1 MKDYIIFLLLRR
13 IPQENRYHYI
23 RYRFPTIN
31 KRYGFNNRKYTTN
44 THTDMI
50 TKDTFLVS
58 FNIQGEGFCEPFL
71 VTYRTEELNP
81 YLRYPRQTLNPNH
94 LHVHFTKQV
103 IRELMKMP
111 YYDIEILDF
120 IRVPS

>member
-1 MKDYIIFLLLRR
+1 
-13 IPQENRYHYI
+13 
-23 RYRFPTIN
+23 
-31 KRYGFNNRKYTTN
+31 
-44 THTDMI
+44 MI

-58 FNIQGEGFCEPFL
+58 FNTQGEGFCEPFL
-71 VTYRTEELNP
+71 VTYRTEELDP
-81 YLRYPRQTLNPNH
+81 YLRYPRQTLNPSH

>member
-1 MKDYIIFLLLRR
+1 
-13 IPQENRYHYI
+13 
-23 RYRFPTIN
+23 
-31 KRYGFNNRKYTTN
+31 
-44 THTDMI
+44 MI

-103 IRELMKMP
+103 IGKLMKMP

>member
-1 MKDYIIFLLLRR
+1 
-13 IPQENRYHYI
+13 
-23 RYRFPTIN
+23 
-31 KRYGFNNRKYTTN
+31 
-44 THTDMI
+44 MI

-94 LHVHFTKQV
+94 LHVHFTKQI

-120 IRVPS
+120 IRVPQLTPYIIMNKVRYIAYYIYFSYICIREIKI

>member
-1 MKDYIIFLLLRR
+1 
-13 IPQENRYHYI
+13 
-23 RYRFPTIN
+23 
-31 KRYGFNNRKYTTN
+31 
-44 THTDMI
+44 MI

-94 LHVHFTKQV
+94 LHVYFTKQV
-103 IRELMKMP
+103 IRELMGMP

-120 IRVPS
+120 IGYPVNPIYYYINLHVLYLFRIFAIEK

>member
-1 MKDYIIFLLLRR
+1 MKDYIIFLLMIRL
-13 IPQENRYHYI
+13 PQGTAITIFGIGSRPLTKI
-23 RYRFPTIN
+23 R
-31 KRYGFNNRKYTTN
+31 FNNRKYTTN

-71 VTYRTEELNP
+71 VTYHTEELNP

-94 LHVHFTKQV
+94 LHVYFTKQV
-103 IRELMKMP
+103 IRELMGMP

>member
-1 MKDYIIFLLLRR
+1 
-13 IPQENRYHYI
+13 
-23 RYRFPTIN
+23 
-31 KRYGFNNRKYTTN
+31 
-44 THTDMI
+44 MI
-50 TKDTFLVS
+50 TEEMKSTLLDIETNNPEGIQNLKAFRISRLCLRIILVS

-94 LHVHFTKQV
+94 LHVYFTKQV
-103 IRELMKMP
+103 IRELMGMP

>member
-1 MKDYIIFLLLRR
+1 
-13 IPQENRYHYI
+13 
-23 RYRFPTIN
+23 
-31 KRYGFNNRKYTTN
+31 
-44 THTDMI
+44 MI

-94 LHVHFTKQV
+94 LHVYFTKQV
-103 IRELMKMP
+103 IRELMGMP
-111 YYDIEILDF
+111 PIMISKYWTSLGYPVNPIYYYINLHVLFLFRIFAIEK
-120 IRVPS
+120 

>member
-1 MKDYIIFLLLRR
+1 
-13 IPQENRYHYI
+13 
-23 RYRFPTIN
+23 
-31 KRYGFNNRKYTTN
+31 
-44 THTDMI
+44 MI

-71 VTYRTEELNP
+71 VTYHTEELNP

-103 IRELMKMP
+103 IRELMGMP

-120 IRVPS
+120 IRYPVNPIYYYINCTYYIYFVYLQ

>member
-1 MKDYIIFLLLRR
+1 
-13 IPQENRYHYI
+13 
-23 RYRFPTIN
+23 
-31 KRYGFNNRKYTTN
+31 
-44 THTDMI
+44 MI
-50 TKDTFLVS
+50 TKDPFLVS

-71 VTYRTEELNP
+71 VTYRTEELDP

-111 YYDIEILDF
+111 YYISKYWTSLGYPVNPIYNNE
-120 IRVPS
+120 

>member
-1 MKDYIIFLLLRR
+1 
-13 IPQENRYHYI
+13 
-23 RYRFPTIN
+23 
-31 KRYGFNNRKYTTN
+31 
-44 THTDMI
+44 MI

-94 LHVHFTKQV
+94 Y
-103 IRELMKMP
+103 ISNNR
-111 YYDIEILDF
+111 
-120 IRVPS
+120 R

>member
-1 MKDYIIFLLLRR
+1 
-13 IPQENRYHYI
+13 
-23 RYRFPTIN
+23 
-31 KRYGFNNRKYTTN
+31 
-44 THTDMI
+44 MI

-94 LHVHFTKQV
+94 LHVRFTKQA

-111 YYDIEILDF
+111 SYYDIEILDF

>member
-1 MKDYIIFLLLRR
+1 
-13 IPQENRYHYI
+13 
-23 RYRFPTIN
+23 
-31 KRYGFNNRKYTTN
+31 
-44 THTDMI
+44 MI

-111 YYDIEILDF
+111 YCDIEILDF

>member
-1 MKDYIIFLLLRR
+1 MIRLPQGTAITIFGIGSRPL
-13 IPQENRYHYI
+13 
-23 RYRFPTIN
+23 T
-31 KRYGFNNRKYTTN
+31 RYGFNNRKYTTN
-44 THTDMI
+44 TPTDMI

-94 LHVHFTKQV
+94 LHVYFTKQV
-103 IRELMKMP
+103 IRELMEDRK
-111 YYDIEILDF
+111 
-120 IRVPS
+120 

>member
-1 MKDYIIFLLLRR
+1 
-13 IPQENRYHYI
+13 
-23 RYRFPTIN
+23 
-31 KRYGFNNRKYTTN
+31 
-44 THTDMI
+44 MI

-71 VTYRTEELNP
+71 VTYRTEELDP

-103 IRELMKMP
+103 IRELMKCHIMISKYWTSLGYP
-111 YYDIEILDF
+111 VNPIYYNE
-120 IRVPS
+120 

>member
-1 MKDYIIFLLLRR
+1 
-13 IPQENRYHYI
+13 
-23 RYRFPTIN
+23 
-31 KRYGFNNRKYTTN
+31 
-44 THTDMI
+44 MI

-71 VTYRTEELNP
+71 VTYHTEELNP

-94 LHVHFTKQV
+94 LHVYFTKQG
-103 IRELMKMP
+103 IRELMGMP

>member
-1 MKDYIIFLLLRR
+1 
-13 IPQENRYHYI
+13 
-23 RYRFPTIN
+23 
-31 KRYGFNNRKYTTN
+31 
-44 THTDMI
+44 MI

-94 LHVHFTKQV
+94 LHVYFTKQV
-103 IRELMKMP
+103 IRELMG
-111 YYDIEILDF
+111 IGQEVNLILNTDDLILNAYPKEETEEKPF
-120 IRVPS
+120 ISFTLKNIKYNLYID

>member
-1 MKDYIIFLLLRR
+1 
-13 IPQENRYHYI
+13 
-23 RYRFPTIN
+23 
-31 KRYGFNNRKYTTN
+31 
-44 THTDMI
+44 MI

-103 IRELMKMP
+103 I
-111 YYDIEILDF
+111 
-120 IRVPS
+120 